1 MRDPWEGGRRATRIV
16 ATLGPASAEE
26 ETIRALIRAGVDVF
40 RCNFSHGDHAFHGR
54 TFERIRRAARTEG
67 KPVAILQDLQG
78 PKIRVGDLPGG
89 GPMELAEGR
98 EVFLVEGLRGG
109 DERTIPV
116 TLPGLVKEL
125 REGER
130 VLLADGTMALVV
142 LSIEGDRVRCR
153 VEQGG
158 LLLPHKGVNLPGTR
172 LSLPCLTSKDLEDL
186 AFGLERGV
194 DYVALSFVR
203 KPEDMLDLRERIR
216 KAGSNAGTVAKIER
230 PEAVRASEEILD
242 ASDAVMVARGDL
254 GVELGAERVP
264 IVQKQLIQRAREK
277 GVPVITATE
286 MLESMTEANRPTRA
300 EASDVANAIEDG
312 TSALM
317 LSGETASGKHPVRVV
332 ETMDR
337 IARYSERTLRMPEV
351 EPWIVPGSEGEVAE
365 AVVHAACRAAGDLKV
380 RAMVVFTRS
389 GATARKVARYRL
401 KIPVYAFTPN
411 PEVQRKMSLFWGVD
425 SRLSPG
431 NVAHPKELLVGADEE
446 LRREGAVRPGDLL
459 VMVAGYLDVRGTTN
473 TMRIWVVGKDGG
485 MD

>member
-1 MRDPWEGGRRATRIV
+1 MRFVEVVSCVTPRALDHLEETYEIVRGLGADAWRVFDIFPAGRAAGNPELV
-16 ATLGPASAEE
+16 LGPSQIRELVERVAVLRARGRQEGLLVNLSEE
-26 ETIRALIRAGVDVF
+26 GFLGWDYEGRVRDQPYFCRAGI
-40 RCNFSHGDHAFHGR
+40 N
-54 TFERIRRAARTEG
+54 I
-67 KPVAILQDLQG
+67 
-78 PKIRVGDLPGG
+78 GG
-89 GPMELAEGR
+89 
-98 EVFLVEGLRGG
+98 
-109 DERTIPV
+109 
-116 TLPGLVKEL
+116 
-125 REGER
+125 
-130 VLLADGTMALVV
+130 LLADGTMALVV

-203 KPEDMLDLRERIR
+203 KPGDMLDLRERIR

-317 LSGETASGKHPVRVV
+317 LSAETASGKHPVRVV

-337 IARYSERTLRMPEV
+337 IARYSEKTLRMPEV

-365 AVVHAACRAAGDLKV
+365 AVVHAACRAAEDLKV
-380 RAMVVFTRS
+380 RAIVVFTRS

-401 KIPVYAFTPN
+401 KIPVYAFTPD

-425 SRLSPG
+425 SRLSPRK
-431 NVAHPKELLVGADEE
+431 VAHPKELLVGADEE
-446 LRREGAVRPGDLL
+446 LRKEGAVRPGDLL

>member
-1 MRDPWEGGRRATRIV
+1 MKDPWEDGRRATRIV
-16 ATLGPASAEE
+16 ATLGPASSDL
-26 ETIRALIRAGVDVF
+26 ETIRAMIRAGVDVF

-54 TFERIRRAARTEG
+54 VFERIREGARLEG
-67 KPVAILQDLQG
+67 RPVALLQDLQG
-78 PKIRVGDLPGG
+78 PKIRVGNLPGG
-89 GPMELAEGR
+89 GPVELVEGE
-98 EVFLVEGLRGG
+98 EVYLVEGLDGG
-109 DERTIPV
+109 EDGAIPV
-116 TLPGLVKEL
+116 TLPRLAEEV

-130 VLLADGTMALVV
+130 ILLADGTMSLVV
-142 LSIEGDRVRCR
+142 LSVQGGRVRCR

-158 LLLPHKGVNLPGTR
+158 ELLPHKGVNLPGTR
-172 LSLPCLTSKDLEDL
+172 LSLPCLTPKDLEDL

-203 KPEDMLDLRERIR
+203 SPADMLDLRERIR
-216 KAGSNAGTVAKIER
+216 KAGSDAGTVAKIER

-317 LSGETASGKHPVRVV
+317 LSGETAAGRHPVKVV

-337 IARYSERTLRMPEV
+337 IARYSERTLRMPAV
-351 EPWIVPGSEGEVAE
+351 EPWILKGSGQGVAE
-365 AVVHAACRAAGDLKV
+365 AVVHAACRAAQDLNV
-380 RAMVVFTRS
+380 RALVVFTRS

-401 KIPVYAFTPN
+401 KIPVYAFTPD
-411 PEVQRKMSLFWGVD
+411 PGVQRRMSLFWGVD
-425 SRLSPG
+425 SRLSKG
-431 NVAHPKELLVGADEE
+431 KAIHPKDLLVEADEE
-446 LRREGAVRPGDLL
+446 LRREGVVRPGDLL
-459 VMVAGYLDVRGTTN
+459 VMVAGYLDVKGTTN
-473 TMRIWVVGKDGG
+473 TMRIWVAGKDGG